1 MIIKECDTGNEN
13 VSRKRDSSSVL
24 NSTEH
29 RNKLKRDKGPSDLT
43 SRRST
48 VTLTGVISMMYEAR
62 IMLWKTEGTL
72 RK

>member
-29 RNKLKRDKGPSDLT
+29 RNKLKRDKCPSDLT